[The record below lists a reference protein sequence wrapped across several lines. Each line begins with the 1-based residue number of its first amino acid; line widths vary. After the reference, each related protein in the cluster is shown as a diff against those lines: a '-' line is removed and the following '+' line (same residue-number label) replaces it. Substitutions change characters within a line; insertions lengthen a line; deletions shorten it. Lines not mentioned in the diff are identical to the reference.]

1 MPKVIILG
9 AGASK
14 ACPNTDPNRPMPLL
28 RDLPGILNHFD
39 PPSGFHLL
47 GEYLNRLLAVTSGN
61 IEELLTFMYRLNESF
76 FMPRGQYLL
85 DAKWIDQILASSAL
99 PEVFV
104 DPRETPV
111 AIAVVEVLRKVAS
124 EEPQSGARTF
134 SPGNFFTTFQ
144 GALRE
149 YFSASIRTHP
159 CPLHMR
165 LFQDLNR
172 NDCVASFNYDDI
184 ADHSLFAAR
193 KLTPFSFQG
202 LGFEEIL
209 LPARPISTEPLAIPG
224 WQQRQQVID
233 TFNSVKFLKVHG
245 SFTWW
250 CCLKKMSDGQDGTIP
265 VSSMSFLRQSPKGGL
280 MVRYSL
286 GDRDDATNWD
296 GWTFPPI
303 IFPFLVKGSIYRE
316 NAIFARHL
324 AAFQNNLRWAEEIFL
339 VGKSFQNS
347 DHELNGMIRWAT
359 FGDTRK
365 VLHIVDPSKD
375 SEFESFH
382 CALFNARLGRRY
394 ASFEEYVNH
403 SVSIRS

>member
-1 MPKVIILG
+1 
-9 AGASK
+9 
-14 ACPNTDPNRPMPLL
+14 MPLL
-28 RDLPGILNHFD
+28 RDLPEILNHFD

-47 GEYLNRLLAVTSGN
+47 GEYLNRLLAVTSGD

-104 DPRETPV
+104 DPRETPL
-111 AIAVVEVLRKVAS
+111 AIAIVEILRSVAA

-134 SPGNFFTTFQ
+134 SPANFFTTFQ

-149 YFSASIRTHP
+149 YFRASIRMHP

-172 NDCVASFNYDDI
+172 NDCVVSFNYDDI
-184 ADHSLFAAR
+184 ADHSLYAAR
-193 KLTPFSFQG
+193 KLTPFSFEG
-202 LGFEEIL
+202 LGFEDVI
-209 LPARPISTEPLAIPG
+209 LPARTVAPELLSIPG
-224 WQQRQQVID
+224 WQQRQQVND

-250 CCLKKMSDGQDGTIP
+250 SCMKAPSHEEERIIP
-265 VSSMSFLRQSPKGGL
+265 VGQMPFLRQSSKGGL
-280 MVRYSL
+280 IVRYSL
-286 GDRDDATNWD
+286 ADPDDTTNWV
-296 GWTFPPI
+296 GWTFSPI
-303 IFPFLVKGSIYRE
+303 IFPFLTKGSIYRE

-324 AAFQNNLRWAEEIFL
+324 TAFQNNLRWADEIFL

-359 FGDTRK
+359 YGDIKK

-375 SEFESFH
+375 SAFESFH
-382 CALFNARLGRRY
+382 CSLFNARLGRRY
-394 ASFEEYVNH
+394 ASFDEYVNDP
-403 SVSIRS
+403 ILMRS